1 MRLGYF
7 TMPVH
12 SMHRDWSVT
21 LREDREAIILADNRQ
36 MHAKM
41 RRSKRL
47 FVFKTDSE
55 QLDDE
60 ITDDVILDQL
70 VIYGSVNRVVDDL
83 LALRQ
88 EAGDFGEIVYAGMD
102 WVDPALAKRS
112 MQLTAE
118 EVIPRVNTAIG
129 ASATK

>member
-1 MRLGYF
+1 
-7 TMPVH
+7 
-12 SMHRDWSVT
+12 
-21 LREDREAIILADNRQ
+21 

-47 FVFKTDSE
+47 FVFKTHNE
-55 QLDDE
+55 QRDDE

-70 VIYGSVNRVVDDL
+70 VIYGSVNKVVDDL

-102 WVDPALAKRS
+102 WVDPGLAKRS
-112 MQLTAE
+112 MQLMAE
-118 EVIPRVNTAIG
+118 EVMPRVNTAIG
-129 ASATK
+129 ASAAR

>member
-1 MRLGYF
+1 
-7 TMPVH
+7 
-12 SMHRDWSVT
+12 
-21 LREDREAIILADNRQ
+21 

-47 FVFKTDSE
+47 FVFKTHNE

-60 ITDDVILDQL
+60 ITDDILDQL
-70 VIYGSVNRVVDDL
+70 VICGSVNKVVDNL

-102 WVDPALAKRS
+102 WADPGLAKRS
-112 MQLTAE
+112 IQLMAE
-118 EVIPRVNTAIG
+118 EVMPRVNAAIG
-129 ASATK
+129 ASAAK